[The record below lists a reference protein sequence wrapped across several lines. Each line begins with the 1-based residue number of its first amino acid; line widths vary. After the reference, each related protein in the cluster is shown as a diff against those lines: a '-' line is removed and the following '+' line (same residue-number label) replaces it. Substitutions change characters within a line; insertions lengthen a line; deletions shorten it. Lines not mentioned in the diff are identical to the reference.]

1 MEVKTA
7 STRISKHYEIR
18 LILPTRWNL
27 KQFVRDLPLLSL
39 QYFRLK
45 LASRNPFHEIQFW
58 EPFAMCPSACRNKLL
73 HEFGS
78 DDTHSLTAKWLPF
91 SCCCTKIQLDQ
102 RAHRMLWTSTKKAR
116 FLEYKRD
123 IGNARKEHLE
133 NEIRA
138 KIVRQLDNAIDDN
151 ESVNIKECLLQ
162 HIGYK
167 IFINDLFRSRTNQ
180 HFKRTTAIGIDNE
193 VLKEFHGSFF
203 VFNIHQNMG

>member
-1 MEVKTA
+1 
-7 STRISKHYEIR
+7 
-18 LILPTRWNL
+18 
-27 KQFVRDLPLLSL
+27 
-39 QYFRLK
+39 
-45 LASRNPFHEIQFW
+45 
-58 EPFAMCPSACRNKLL
+58 
-73 HEFGS
+73 
-78 DDTHSLTAKWLPF
+78 
-91 SCCCTKIQLDQ
+91 
-102 RAHRMLWTSTKKAR
+102 MLWTSTKKAR

-151 ESVNIKECLLQ
+151 ESVNIKESLLQ

-180 HFKRTTAIGIDNE
+180 HFKRTTAIGIDHE